1 MVGHSVWKLVKKS
14 HTLHTVGKHFWW
26 KNYVSKAKKKFEM
39 GSMKIR
45 VTRNDTKNNNFAHCV
60 EVGQIN
66 IVVT

>member
-1 MVGHSVWKLVKKS
+1 MFENYLKSLILCTLLENTFGEKITCPKL
-14 HTLHTVGKHFWW
+14 
-26 KNYVSKAKKKFEM
+26 KKKFEM